1 MKAINKYLPV
11 LIVLA
16 GIGFMGPISS
26 QSIWDSIKEKGNEI
40 YEKGKQITGS
50 DSCRDY
56 SDYTCSQLENSR
68 YNVYVWLAPS
78 KFGDEPFTVGTS
90 NSLSQC
96 SSMARNFAY
105 RKDRKMDDYICCLIT
120 KDSSCAEKHR

>member
-1 MKAINKYLPV
+1 MNRFNKQLKNLGTETAFSV
-11 LIVLA
+11 SA
-16 GIGFMGPISS
+16 EAK
-26 QSIWDSIKEKGNEI
+26 IWKEKGNEI

-96 SSMARNFAY
+96 SSMARNFA
-105 RKDRKMDDYICCLIT
+105 
-120 KDSSCAEKHR
+120 